1 GRPAAVDLGDGA
13 GGRGTGALAG
23 RSPACGSDADGGPAA
38 RLQNGPLADA
48 RGADPAPDPALRVP
62 RPNGPE
68 SAAADDP
75 LAPGHPPPDRRPG
88 GREPRFATPGRDD
101 RAAAALRHRLLVA
114 VLARGRRGDTR
125 LPQVR
130 GAPPDHALEANGRS
144 DAHALR
150 AALLRRSP

>member
-1 GRPAAVDLGDGA
+1 LQGGSAA
-13 GGRGTGALAG
+13 R
-23 RSPACGSDADGGPAA
+23 GSDVDGSLAA
-38 RLQNGPLADA
+38 RLQDGPVADA
-48 RGADPAPDPALRVP
+48 RGADRALDPALRVQ
-62 RPNGPE
+62 RRNGPE
-68 SAAADDP
+68 RAAADDR
-75 LAPGHPPPDRRPG
+75 LAPGLLRRDRRPG